1 MYYQL
6 SLSLHKT
13 LNTDACDF
21 ALETISVLDQMICTR
36 RQINFAIF
44 RNSNSK
50 IGFNTTAN
58 KFFYLN
64 DKIGLEL
71 FNLTKINFKKI
82 AKIQFLKYGK
92 T

>member
-13 LNTDACDF
+13 LNTDVCDF
-21 ALETISVLDQMICTR
+21 TFETILVLDQMICTR
-36 RQINFAIF
+36 RQINFGIF